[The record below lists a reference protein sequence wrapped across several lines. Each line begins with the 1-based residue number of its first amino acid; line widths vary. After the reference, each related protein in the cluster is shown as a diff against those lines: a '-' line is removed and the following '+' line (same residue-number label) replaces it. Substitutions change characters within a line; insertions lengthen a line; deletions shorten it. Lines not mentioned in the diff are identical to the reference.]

1 MCSPQNGPIGMKLL
15 VADVFPNQG
24 NNWGHGALLI
34 IEILIL
40 NKNTVV
46 TSIESK
52 KSKNTTCMQ
61 IINFTKTKEL

>member
-40 NKNTVV
+40 NKNTVM
-46 TSIESK
+46 TSIETK
-52 KSKNTTCMQ
+52 CRLKTLQKQKSFN
-61 IINFTKTKEL
+61 KTN